1 LKKKNGGVVDVK
13 EWTIDDECT
22 ALVEEKPNAG
32 GEVVYITEEDEH
44 QDRNHWAVRKDY
56 PV

>member
-1 LKKKNGGVVDVK
+1 MKKKNGGVVDVK